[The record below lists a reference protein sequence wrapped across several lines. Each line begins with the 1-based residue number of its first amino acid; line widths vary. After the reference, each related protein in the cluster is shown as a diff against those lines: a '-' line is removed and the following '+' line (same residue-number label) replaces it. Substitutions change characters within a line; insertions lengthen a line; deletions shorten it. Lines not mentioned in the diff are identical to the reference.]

1 VAPVSWLVTWDV
13 LQGRQA
19 LNFSNWSNGTHS
31 SEISAEAIDA
41 IQSGNMPPSQYLLI
55 HRNASLSAQERQQ
68 LVNGLLKSLR

>member
-31 SEISAEAIDA
+31 SEIRAEVIDA
-41 IQSGNMPPSQYLLI
+41 IQSGSMPPSQYLLI
-55 HRNASLSAQERQQ
+55 HHNASLSAQEKQQ